1 VSQDVTLLEGLLPH
15 RVRWAQAVIPVLTA
29 ASVEGDYPE
38 AIEAGLFP
46 EEREHIAH
54 AVAKRRVEFAAVR
67 RCARKAL
74 QELGY
79 PPVPILPGE
88 QREPRWPEGVVGSMT
103 HCAGYCAAAV
113 ARSGEVSA
121 LGIDAEVHAP
131 LPEGVLDLI
140 SLESERALLAELTG
154 RVPGAVHWDRVL
166 FSAKESV
173 YKAWFPLTRRWLGF
187 EQADI
192 ELRMDGTFEAR
203 LLNTEAP
210 ATQPPASGAASTAAS
225 AASLKPKSNTPSY
238 AASTAIAASQSQ
250 SQSSPSS
257 QSTSPSPS
265 LSSASAAGSSPTS
278 GIPRGF
284 AGRWAVSGGLIAT
297 AVGEVVG

>member
-1 VSQDVTLLEGLLPH
+1 VSQEVTLLEGLLPH

-29 ASVEGDYPE
+29 TSVEGDYPE

-140 SLESERALLAELTG
+140 SLESERALLAELTE

-203 LLNTEAP
+203 LLNTDEATPPQPTPTSAAP
-210 ATQPPASGAASTAAS
+210 AVAS
-225 AASLKPKSNTPSY
+225 ASSPLPSLKSY
-238 AASTAIAASQSQ
+238 AT
-250 SQSSPSS
+250 SPSGS
-257 QSTSPSPS
+257 PSTSPAPSTSPS
-265 LSSASAAGSSPTS
+265 SASASAVAAPPPNS

>member
-15 RVRWAQAVIPVLTA
+15 RVRWAQEVIPVLPAGQAATA
-29 ASVEGDYPE
+29 ESYPE

-46 EEREHIAH
+46 EEREHVAN

-67 RCARKAL
+67 RCARRAL

-113 ARSGEVSA
+113 ARGGEVSA

-140 SLESERALLAELTG
+140 SLESERALLAELTD

-192 ELRMDGTFEAR
+192 ELRPDGTFEAI
-203 LLNTEAP
+203 LLNTETTADPAAANGSAP
-210 ATQPPASGAASTAAS
+210 AAASSS
-225 AASLKPKSNTPSY
+225 AG
-238 AASTAIAASQSQ
+238 ST
-250 SQSSPSS
+250 
-257 QSTSPSPS
+257 
-265 LSSASAAGSSPTS
+265 SSASSVASVSVAPSSGSVPGS

>member
-1 VSQDVTLLEGLLPH
+1 VSQDVTLLEGLLPD
-15 RVRWAQAVIPVLTA
+15 RVRWAQAVV
-29 ASVEGDYPE
+29 PE
-38 AIEAGLFP
+38 LPAGAGLEAGHPDTIEVGLFP
-46 EEREHIAH
+46 EEREHIAQS
-54 AVAKRRVEFAAVR
+54 VAKRRIEFAAVR
-67 RCARKAL
+67 RCARRAL

-88 QREPRWPEGVVGSMT
+88 QREPQWPEGVVGSMT

-113 ARSGEVSA
+113 ARSGEISA

-140 SLESERALLAELTG
+140 SLESERERIAALAVD
-154 RVPGAVHWDRVL
+154 VPNAVHWDRVL

-192 ELRMDGTFEAR
+192 DLRLDGTFEAK
-203 LLNTEAP
+203 LLTTE
-210 ATQPPASGAASTAAS
+210 SGV
-225 AASLKPKSNTPSY
+225 PH
-238 AASTAIAASQSQ
+238 
-250 SQSSPSS
+250 
-257 QSTSPSPS
+257 
-265 LSSASAAGSSPTS
+265 
-278 GIPRGF
+278 GF

-297 AVGEVVG
+297 AIGEVVG

>member
-1 VSQDVTLLEGLLPH
+1 MSQDVTLLEGLLPH
-15 RVRWAQAVIPVLTA
+15 RVRWAQAVIPVLSADPA
-29 ASVEGDYPE
+29 AVAEGYPE

-67 RCARKAL
+67 RCARRAL

-140 SLESERALLAELTG
+140 SLESERAMLAELTE
-154 RVPGAVHWDRVL
+154 RVPGAVHWDRML

-192 ELRMDGTFEAR
+192 ELRLDGTFEAR
-203 LLNTEAP
+203 LLTTEEVAAP
-210 ATQPPASGAASTAAS
+210 AVAGGSTVSAAS
-225 AASLKPKSNTPSY
+225 ASGTAS
-238 AASTAIAASQSQ
+238 ASF
-250 SQSSPSS
+250 SSAP
-257 QSTSPSPS
+257 T
-265 LSSASAAGSSPTS
+265 SSASAAPSAVS

-297 AVGEVVG
+297 AIGEVVG

>member
-121 LGIDAEVHAP
+121 LGIDAEVHAA

-140 SLESERALLAELTG
+140 SLESERALLAELTD

-203 LLNTEAP
+203 LVNLDEP
-210 ATQPPASGAASTAAS
+210 ATPPPANGAAATAKSTAAS
-225 AASLKPKSNTPSY
+225 PSRSKSPSY
-238 AASTAIAASQSQ
+238 AASTAVPASPPQ
-250 SQSSPSS
+250 SPSS
-257 QSTSPSPS
+257 STTSTSTSTSPS
-265 LSSASAAGSSPTS
+265 ASAGSSPTS

>member
-38 AIEAGLFP
+38 AVEAGLFP

-54 AVAKRRVEFAAVR
+54 AVVKRRVEFAAVR

-88 QREPRWPEGVVGSMT
+88 QREPRWPDGVVGSMT

-121 LGIDAEVHAP
+121 LGIDAEVHAA

-140 SLESERALLAELTG
+140 SLESERALLAELTE

-203 LLNTEAP
+203 LLNTEDAATPPSATGTTP
-210 ATQPPASGAASTAAS
+210 AVAS
-225 AASLKPKSNTPSY
+225 A
-238 AASTAIAASQSQ
+238 
-250 SQSSPSS
+250 SSPAPKS
-257 QSTSPSPS
+257 QSTSYGVSTPASTSPS
-265 LSSASAAGSSPTS
+265 SSPAPSTSPSSASASASRAPSPDS

>member
-1 VSQDVTLLEGLLPH
+1 MSQDVTLLEGLLPN
-15 RVRWAQAVIPVLTA
+15 RVRWAQARFPELPADPA
-29 ASVEGDYPE
+29 AAADHPE

-46 EEREHIAH
+46 EEREHIAQ

-67 RCARKAL
+67 RCARRAL
-74 QELGY
+74 HELGY

-88 QREPRWPEGVVGSMT
+88 QREPQWPEGVVGSMT

-113 ARSGEVSA
+113 ARTGDVSA

-140 SLESERALLAELTG
+140 SIESERERLAELSG
-154 RVPGAVHWDRVL
+154 RQPGSVHWDRIL

-173 YKAWFPLTRRWLGF
+173 YKAWFPLTHRWLGF
-187 EQADI
+187 EEADI
-192 ELRMDGTFEAR
+192 VLRIDGSFEVT
-203 LLNTEAP
+203 LLNGRNGAEP
-210 ATQPPASGAASTAAS
+210 AAGAAAPPAAS
-225 AASLKPKSNTPSY
+225 A
-238 AASTAIAASQSQ
+238 
-250 SQSSPSS
+250 
-257 QSTSPSPS
+257 
-265 LSSASAAGSSPTS
+265 SADS

-297 AVGEVVG
+297 AVGEVVR

>member
-1 VSQDVTLLEGLLPH
+1 VSLDVTLLDGLLPN
-15 RVRWAQAVIPVLTA
+15 RVRWAQAVVPELPLGA
-29 ASVEGDYPE
+29 AGEAAYPE
-38 AIEAGLFP
+38 AIETGLFP
-46 EEREHIAH
+46 EEREHIAQ
-54 AVAKRRVEFAAVR
+54 AVAKRRLEFAAVR
-67 RCARKAL
+67 RCARRAL

-88 QREPRWPEGVVGSMT
+88 QREPQWPEGVVGSMT

-113 ARSGEVSA
+113 ARTGDVSA

-140 SLESERALLAELTG
+140 SLESERARLAELTE
-154 RVPGAVHWDRVL
+154 RTPGSVHWDRIL

-187 EQADI
+187 EEADI
-192 ELRMDGTFEAR
+192 VLRLDGSFEAT
-203 LLNTEAP
+203 LLTGQNGADP
-210 ATQPPASGAASTAAS
+210 AGGGAAAS
-225 AASLKPKSNTPSY
+225 AAP
-238 AASTAIAASQSQ
+238 
-250 SQSSPSS
+250 SPSS
-257 QSTSPSPS
+257 
-265 LSSASAAGSSPTS
+265 SAES